1 MDSSG
6 TLGRAALRFGVLL
19 IAMLLTAC
27 AGFKP
32 FEPRNDRVEGP
43 EQGLFS
49 GEAGEFVI
57 WRKDSE
63 SIDHQED

>member
-6 TLGRAALRFGVLL
+6 TLGRAVLRFGGLL

-27 AGFKP
+27 AGLKP

-57 WRKDSE
+57 WRKDTE
-63 SIDHQED
+63 LADQQED

>member
-27 AGFKP
+27 AGLKP

-63 SIDHQED
+63 QDD